1 MSIRQLLAAALLLP
15 ASAVLCAPAAAQET
29 FPARQVTIVVGF
41 APGGGTD
48 MWARWIAEYAR
59 DKWKVPVIVE
69 NKPGAGATIAAA
81 HLAKAKPD
89 GYTVALVSP
98 SPFTITPYF
107 QPVSYDPAKDFTY
120 LFQFLVSPHP
130 LFVKADSPYRN
141 AADFLAAAKAAPGK
155 VTWATAA
162 PNGLQHIT
170 TVAAFRQK
178 GIDATFVPFK
188 GGAEAMNA
196 LLGGH
201 IDALVAAEFP
211 AYVASGHI
219 RLLAE
224 SGPDRIPAF
233 PDLPTYRDLGF
244 PAAVPSFY
252 GIAGPAGMPMEV
264 ISRWEKLAQEFTQ
277 SPGFNEMAAKLNAT
291 ASFRGHDQ
299 FSQSVLTAY
308 RDMGSLIS
316 ELGMKKD
323 IKK

>member
-1 MSIRQLLAAALLLP
+1 MFIRKILAIALLLP
-15 ASAVLCAPAAAQET
+15 LGGALCAPAAAEEA
-29 FPARQVTIVVGF
+29 FPSRQVTIVVGF
-41 APGGGTD
+41 AAGGGTD

-59 DKWKVPVIVE
+59 NKWNVPVIVE

-98 SPFTITPYF
+98 SPFTIAPYF
-107 QPVSYDPAKDFTY
+107 QPVSYDPIKDFTY

-130 LFVKADSPYRN
+130 LFVKADSPYHT
-141 AADFLAAAKAAPGK
+141 AADLIAGAKAAPGK
-155 VTWATAA
+155 ITWATAA

-170 TVAAFRQK
+170 TLAAFRHE
-178 GIDATFVPFK
+178 GIDTTFVPFK

-211 AYVASGHI
+211 AYVAAGQI

-233 PDLPTYRDLGF
+233 PELPTYKDLGF

-252 GIAGPAGMPMEV
+252 GLAGPAGMPADA
-264 ISRWEKLAQEFTQ
+264 IQRWEELAREFSQ
-277 SPGFNEMAAKLNAT
+277 SSGFRELAAKLKGT
-291 ASFRGHDQ
+291 ASLRGHDE
-299 FSQSVLTAY
+299 FSRSVAAVY
-308 RDMGSLIS
+308 SDMGKLIS
-316 ELGMKKD
+316 DLDMKKD